1 MQRSTSRALASAAV
15 VAGLGGLAAIA
26 LGSQPG
32 RRRATAATTLTPRI
46 VVRTQTDVHTITR
59 VKRDLPPLQAPQT
72 VRPAAPAPH
81 VAVTPVSAPAAV
93 RRVVPVVR
101 PVPAPAPVRS
111 RASGGAGARHGD
123 DGSDGAGRTEREGDG
138 QDD

>member
-32 RRRATAATTLTPRI
+32 RRRATATTLTPRV

-59 VKRDLPPLQAPQT
+59 VKRDLPPLQPPQT
-72 VRPAAPAPH
+72 VRPAAPAPR
-81 VAVTPVSAPAAV
+81 VAVVPVSAPA
-93 RRVVPVVR
+93 
-101 PVPAPAPVRS
+101 PVPHVAPAVQHVAAPAPVRTRGS
-111 RASGGAGARHGD
+111 GAGAGRRD
-123 DGSDGAGRTEREGDG
+123 DGAEHAGRTEHEGDG